1 MTEIIYAGNKVL
13 YLVLMLSAPP
23 IAIATLVGLSVGLFQ
38 TVTQLQEQTLPFGVK
53 LLAVC
58 LCLYVLSGWFGET
71 LLDFGREIFHLALK
85 RQ

>member
-1 MTEIIYAGNKVL
+1 MSDLIYAGNQVL
-13 YLVLMLSAPP
+13 YLVLLLSAPP

-58 LCLYVLSGWFGET
+58 LCLYILSGWFGET
-71 LLDFGREIFHLALK
+71 LMNFGREMFRMALL
-85 RQ
+85 R